1 MVRPASSEDAPRAVT
16 PIIRRSLGADVYT
29 VLWDRILSRSLHPG
43 EKLSDLHLSD
53 ELGVSRTPVR
63 EALHRL
69 VQDGVVSYHPNRG
82 FYVASFER
90 SDIAE
95 IFDLRAALEAL
106 ALRRVAASMTPGDFR
121 GAREELDRVG
131 NLIADAEDDE
141 QRHEAASA
149 FLAIDQGFHRW
160 LIEGSENKR
169 LITIVNGLWAQISV
183 FQRAGTHVP
192 GWMEI
197 ALEQHATILDEL
209 VAGNIDGAADALEQH
224 IVDMKDR
231 LLADFFGED
240 EPTSTSNESE
250 TESIRAE

>member
-1 MVRPASSEDAPRAVT
+1 MIRHARSDDSHRMVT
-16 PIIRRSLGADVYT
+16 PIIHRNLGSDVYS

-43 EKLSDLHLSD
+43 EKLSDLRLSD
-53 ELGVSRTPVR
+53 ELGVSRTLVR

-90 SDIAE
+90 TDIAE

-106 ALRRVAASMTPGDFR
+106 ALRRVAATLTPGDFR
-121 GAREELDRVG
+121 GARDELDRVG
-131 NLIADAEDDE
+131 KLIADAEDDE

-160 LIEGSENKR
+160 LIEGSENQR

-197 ALEQHATILDEL
+197 ALKQHAAILDQL
-209 VAGNIDGAADALEQH
+209 VAGNVEVAADALEQH
-224 IVDMKDR
+224 IVDMKER
-231 LLADFFGED
+231 LLADFFGDD
-240 EPTSTSNESE
+240 EPAPTRHESG
-250 TESIRAE
+250 TESSRAE